1 MIPVISTIA
10 VNTFRETIR
19 DRILLIILLFALGF
33 SVISGI
39 VSQWSLNQE
48 AKILQDF
55 GFTTITA
62 FGLIIAIFIGVELVY
77 KEIDKRTIY
86 NVLSKPISRA
96 EFIIGKYFG
105 LLLTLFVNFLLM
117 GAGFVILYWLFTG
130 VVHLKLIP
138 AIGMIFLQMS
148 VMVAIVLFFSA
159 FTSPLVSTVLSLF
172 TFLAGNISADIY
184 SIGSGVKNALFVHLL
199 QAMYYIFPNFSLL
212 NIQTQVVHDLKIS
225 IMSIMIGIIYSIVYS
240 ALLLV
245 IINIIF
251 KRRDLK

>member
-62 FGLIIAIFIGVELVY
+62 FGLIIAIFSGVGLVY

-96 EFIIGKYFG
+96 EFIIGKYCG

-148 VMVAIVLFFSA
+148 VMVAIVLFYSA

-184 SIGSGVKNALFVHLL
+184 SIGSGVKNTLFVHLL

-225 IMSIMIGIIYSIVYS
+225 IMSIMIGILYTVVYS
-240 ALLLV
+240 ALLLM